1 MNAGNLAPSRLRPA
15 DLARVASVGLRT
27 RPLRAGLSALG
38 IAIGVAAIVAVL
50 GLSSSSQAGL
60 LSQIDRL
67 GTNLLTVTNGQGL
80 TGKTAELPLAAP
92 AMIAR
97 IDPVTSVAETARVTA
112 TVYRTPVIP
121 AIDTNALSVAAAS
134 TDLLATLGVKVAQ
147 GVYLNAAT
155 ATEPV
160 AVLGAVA
167 AQRLGVDRLYPGER
181 IWMDDQWFYLV
192 GILGPAVL
200 TPEVE
205 SSVLVG
211 FPAAQKYLAS
221 NGHANTVYVRAE
233 NEQVAAVQSVL
244 TQTANPEGPN
254 EVDVSQPS
262 ATLVARADA
271 KSALNGLFLGL
282 GAVVLLV
289 GAVGVANIMVISV
302 LERRSEVGLRRALG
316 ATRGQIRTQF
326 LAEAILLALGGGAV
340 GVALGALATAVY
352 AATKGWEIVIP
363 SSAWAGGFGAA
374 LLIGAIAGLLPAM
387 RAARLSPTEA
397 LRTV

>member
-27 RPLRAGLSALG
+27 RRLRAGLSALG

-80 TGKTAELPLAAP
+80 TGKTAERPLAAP

-181 IWMDDQWFYLV
+181 IWVDDQWFYLV

-282 GAVVLLV
+282 GAVALLV

-374 LLIGAIAGLLPAM
+374 LLIGAIAGLLPAI
-387 RAARLSPTEA
+387 RAARLSPADA